1 MSKGGVLQNTSYIFI
16 YILYEVINH
25 MNIASSKIASQQK
38 FQLPPYTI
46 AVGVVSV
53 VLCLA
58 LFPRYITK
66 ESYVMDW
73 ITKVQE

>member
-1 MSKGGVLQNTSYIFI
+1 
-16 YILYEVINH
+16 

-66 ESYVMDW
+66 ESYVMD
-73 ITKVQE
+73 